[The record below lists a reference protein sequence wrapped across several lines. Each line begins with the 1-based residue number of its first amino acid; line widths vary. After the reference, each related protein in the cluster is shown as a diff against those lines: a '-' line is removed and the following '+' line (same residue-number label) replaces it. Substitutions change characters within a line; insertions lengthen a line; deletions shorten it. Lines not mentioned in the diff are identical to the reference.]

1 MKRAWTVTRREI
13 ASYFDHP
20 TAYVLI
26 IAFIGLSLFL
36 TFRTLYAQRIATL
49 RPLFD
54 LLPWLFAVFVPAITM
69 RSLAEERRGRT
80 LEWLS
85 AQPLGETEIVAG
97 KFLGDWL
104 VILLGLAAT
113 LPTAIGVLLVSR
125 ADAGIVVAQY
135 VGAALLAAE
144 LAAIGIW
151 ASSVTRNQIT
161 AFILGAAAAFVL
173 ILIGLPVVQ
182 VGLPPVLAG
191 AAARLSVIG
200 HFDNVA
206 RGVIDFRDVI
216 YFLSVATLFLVL
228 AGTAL
233 SGERLSHERGG
244 WRRLRLGATV
254 AAALVVFVNLL
265 GGHIRGRLDLT
276 RDGQFTLARGS
287 RGIMAGLDDVV
298 NLKLFVSR
306 ELPPEVQLSLRDV
319 RDLVADLARASNGR
333 LHVQEIN
340 PDDDADATAEAN
352 SFGIREIEFNVL
364 RDTEF
369 QVKRGWFGLALQY
382 ADRQQIFPL
391 IDRTDDLEYRVV
403 SAIATMTAG
412 HKPRLAFA
420 SGFGAKSAYDF
431 PTLQQAVQDRYDVST
446 IDLHGGAGINR
457 DSVDV
462 LVLAAPTEPL
472 DDPARQKLENFAA
485 SGGSL
490 LLLLETSQI
499 NPQYPIAMGVNS
511 GLGDFLAGHGVTLD
525 AGMVYDLRSHAN
537 VSLGRQGVFSLVR
550 GYPLWPVVL
559 PAHEHATTRN
569 LENLS
574 LGWAGAVE
582 ITDSTKAVPLWE
594 TTEDG
599 GLAPSESPIDP
610 QSTQMLPADSL
621 HVRIVAAAIGGAPA
635 SSPDGD
641 AAGPRMVVVADADF
655 LEDQFI
661 GANPQNLIFAANA
674 IDWLAQD
681 EALLG
686 IRSKNRTPPA
696 LMFGSDF
703 SQRALKWGNLAG
715 VPLLLALFGVLRTGG
730 RRRRATRWWGS
741 PDRS

>member
-1 MKRAWTVTRREI
+1 MRRVWTVIRREI

-26 IAFIGLSLFL
+26 IAFLGLSLFL
-36 TFRTLYAQRIATL
+36 TFRTLYAQKIATL

-69 RSLAEERRGRT
+69 RSLAEERRGHT
-80 LEWLS
+80 LEWLT
-85 AQPLGETEIVAG
+85 AQPLGESEIVAG
-97 KFLGDWL
+97 KFIGDWL

-113 LPTAIGVLLVSR
+113 VPTAIGVLLVSK

-206 RGVIDFRDVI
+206 RGVIDLRDVI
-216 YFLSVATLFLVL
+216 YFLSVAILFLAL
-228 AGTAL
+228 AATAL
-233 SGERLSHERGG
+233 SGERLSHERGA
-244 WRRLRLGATV
+244 WRRLRLGTTV
-254 AAALVVFVNLL
+254 ALALVVFVNLL

-276 RDGQFTLARGS
+276 RDGQFTLASGS
-287 RGIMAGLDDVV
+287 RDIMGGLDDVV
-298 NLKLFVSR
+298 NLKLFVSK

-340 PDDDADATAEAN
+340 PDDDADAAAEAN

-382 ADRQQIFPL
+382 ADKQQVFPL
-391 IDRTDDLEYRVV
+391 IDRTDDLEYRLV
-403 SAIATMTAG
+403 SAIATLTAG
-412 HKPRLAFA
+412 HKPHLAFA
-420 SGFGAKSAYDF
+420 SGFGAKGAYDF
-431 PTLQQAVQDRYDVST
+431 PSLQQAVSDRYDVST
-446 IDLHGGAGINR
+446 VDLQAGAAINR

-462 LVLAAPTEPL
+462 LVLAAPTQPL
-472 DDPARQKLENFAA
+472 GDSAKQALEDYAAR
-485 SGGSL
+485 GGSL
-490 LLLLETSQI
+490 LLLLESSQI
-499 NPQYPIAMGVNS
+499 NPQYPIAMGVNT
-511 GLGDFLAGHGVTLD
+511 GLGDFLAAHGVKLD

-537 VSLGRQGVFSLVR
+537 VSLGRQGMFSIVR
-550 GYPLWPVVL
+550 GYPLWPVVV
-559 PAHEHATTRN
+559 PAHEHATTRS

-574 LGWAGAVE
+574 LGWAGSVE
-582 ITDSTKAVPLWE
+582 ITDTTKAVPLWE
-594 TTEDG
+594 TTEDA
-599 GLAPSESPIDP
+599 GLTPSEASIDP
-610 QSTQMLPADSL
+610 QSTQALPTDSL
-621 HVRIVAAAIGGAPA
+621 HTRIVAAAIGGAPA
-635 SSPDGD
+635 ATQD
-641 AAGPRMVVVADADF
+641 ADEVGPRIVVVADADF
-655 LEDQFI
+655 LQDQFI

-681 EALLG
+681 EAVMG

-696 LMFGSDF
+696 LVFESDF

-715 VPLLLALFGVLRTGG
+715 VPLLLAAFGVLRTSG
-730 RRRRATRWWGS
+730 RRRRAMRWWDS
-741 PDRS
+741 PDRQ